1 MVALSAEQR
10 AVLVALLLKAN
21 RVVPD
26 VEVAARLP
34 SGDVPG
40 AVAGLRDVVG
50 GELLRSVDGG
60 HVLAVGDVGALWD
73 VALREVFAGRDDEV
87 RELARLVLDGGS
99 VVVSGGAG
107 IGKSALVERVVEVVR
122 EHFPDGVVR
131 VGPREGSPGPR
142 LRALGGA
149 RRRVLVVL
157 DGVTG
162 SARVRPVLAEGVPV
176 LATCRDDLPD
186 LPVRGFRL
194 GPLDERGAG
203 AVLTA
208 VAGGVVADAAGLIGL
223 CGGVPLALRVAG
235 AALGGVPTPGGQ
247 GWFEPEVRSP
257 VTDVLARAE
266 AAVGAGA
273 WEALRLLSLAPGP
286 DFTPSAAAA
295 LVGGTRDGALA
306 RLELLATAGLLERPS
321 PGRYRF
327 HDLVRA
333 HAAEQVEQ
341 VEGTGRAALGRL
353 VRFYRDAA
361 GRAADVV
368 APLVPRPRFPERTA
382 ALPRFADAELA
393 GRWFAAE
400 RENLVAAALV
410 AGAPDSWR
418 LGCAVAGFLVARGHG
433 VDAPAVCAA
442 GLADARRVGDADGEA
457 AALVALGRVRAA
469 TGDHAGAREAFAG
482 AVAVSRP
489 QGLVVWELEALL
501 GLAAA
506 HHALGDAAE
515 GAARAAEAL
524 ELARRTGS
532 ARGEAEARASGG

>member
-1 MVALSAEQR
+1 MALSAEQR

-40 AVAGLRDVVG
+40 AVAGLRDAVG
-50 GELLRSVDGG
+50 GELVRDVDGG
-60 HVLAVGDVGALWD
+60 RVLAVGDVGPLWD
-73 VALREVFAGRDDEV
+73 LALREVFAGRDGEV

-107 IGKSALVERVVEVVR
+107 IGKSALVDRVVEVVR

-131 VGPREGSPGPR
+131 VGPRGELSGAR
-142 LRALGGA
+142 LRALGDS

-157 DGVTG
+157 DGVRG
-162 SARVRPVLAEGVPV
+162 SAPVRAVLAGGVPV
-176 LATCRDDLPD
+176 LATSRDELPD
-186 LPVRGFRL
+186 LPVRGFRV
-194 GPLDERGAG
+194 GPLDDSGAE

-208 VAGGVVADAAGLIGL
+208 VAGGAVRGAAELL
-223 CGGVPLALRVAG
+223 EVCGGVPLALRVAG
-235 AALGGVPTPGGQ
+235 GVLGGAPAPGGQ
-247 GWFEPEVRSP
+247 GWFEPEARSP
-257 VTDVLARAE
+257 VGDVVARAE
-266 AAVGAGA
+266 AVVGAGA
-273 WEALRLLSLAPGP
+273 WAAFRLLSLVPGP

-295 LVGGTRDGALA
+295 LVGESREAASA
-306 RLELLATAGLLERPS
+306 RLELLATAGLLERSS

-333 HAAEQVEQ
+333 HAVDR
-341 VEGTGRAALGRL
+341 VEGTGEAELGRL
-353 VRFYRDAA
+353 VGFYRDAA
-361 GRAADVV
+361 GRAADAF
-368 APLVPRPRFPERTA
+368 APGAPRPGFPERTA

-433 VDAPAVCAA
+433 AEALAVCSA
-442 GLADARRVGDADGEA
+442 GVADARAAGDADGEA
-457 AALVALGRVRAA
+457 AALVALGRARAG
-469 TGDHAGAREAFAG
+469 TGDRAGAREAFGG

-501 GLAAA
+501 GLGAV
-506 HHALGDAAE
+506 LGDGAE
-515 GAARAAEAL
+515 GAARVAEAV

-532 ARGEAEARASGG
+532 ARGAGRAP

>member
-26 VEVAARLP
+26 AEVAARLP
-34 SGDVPG
+34 SGDVTG

-50 GELLRSVDGG
+50 GELVRSAGGG
-60 HVLAVGDVGALWD
+60 HVLTAGDVGALWD

-99 VVVSGGAG
+99 VVVSGSAG
-107 IGKSALVERVVEVVR
+107 IGKSALVERVVEAVR
-122 EHFPDGVVR
+122 EHFPDGVLR

-157 DGVTG
+157 DGITG
-162 SARVRPVLAEGVPV
+162 SAQVRPVLAEGAPV

-194 GPLDERGAG
+194 GPLDERGAE

-208 VAGGVVADAAGLIGL
+208 VAGGVVADAAELIGL

-235 AALGGVPTPGGQ
+235 AAPGGVPTPGGQ
-247 GWFEPEVRSP
+247 GWFDPEARSP
-257 VTDVLARAE
+257 VAAVLARAE

-333 HAAEQVEQ
+333 HVAEQA
-341 VEGTGRAALGRL
+341 EGAGRAALGRL
-353 VRFYRDAA
+353 VGFYRDAA

-418 LGCAVAGFLVARGHG
+418 LGCAVAGFLVARGHA
-433 VDAPAVCAA
+433 VDALAVCAA
-442 GLADARRVGDADGEA
+442 ALADARRVGDADGEA
-457 AALVALGRVRAA
+457 AALVARGRVRVG
-469 TGDHAGAREAFAG
+469 TGDLAGAREAFAG

-532 ARGEAEARASGG
+532 ARGEAEALRVSGG